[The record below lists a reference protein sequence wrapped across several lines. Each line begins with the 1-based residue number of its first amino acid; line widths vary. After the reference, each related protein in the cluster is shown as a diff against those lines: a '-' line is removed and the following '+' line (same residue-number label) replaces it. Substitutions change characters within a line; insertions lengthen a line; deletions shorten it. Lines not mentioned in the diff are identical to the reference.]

1 MRDLRAELLRAE
13 ASHFAK
19 KGDRKGISDSQDEQ
33 LRIEAAPATT
43 KRGLESVSKDEDPS
57 EPVEANDEDP
67 EAKRRRLIL
76 EEAREIDADSERS
89 ESDSSDEL
97 VKEISSRQSLR

>member
-1 MRDLRAELLRAE
+1 MRAE

-19 KGDRKGISDSQDEQ
+19 KGGRTEISAADDDQ
-33 LRIEAAPATT
+33 LRIEAAPKNT
-43 KRGLESVSKDEDPS
+43 KRDLEGVSKDENTS
-57 EPVEANDEDP
+57 QPVETDEEDP
-67 EAKRRRLIL
+67 EVKRRRLIL

-97 VKEISSRQSLR
+97 VDRRTH